1 MSGEVISARV
11 RHKGMTKSEWESSD
25 IILPEGELVYETD
38 TRHSK
43 FGDGKS
49 QYKDLTYQDGPK
61 GKKGDKGDSITITGQ
76 EKTEDGVQVTF
87 SDKTQIVIPK
97 GERGLVGEKGQQGVS
112 VQSASVDSEGYLTVL
127 LDNGQSFKSDSSLKG
142 PIGDTGLQG
151 KTGGTGPRGPAGK
164 PGTTDYNQLQNKPN
178 LDAFAQKKET
188 NSKIAELESIK
199 ADKETVYTKA
209 ESKQELDKKLNLKG
223 GVMTGQL
230 KFKPAAT
237 VAYSSSTGGAVNIDL
252 SSSRG
257 AGVVVYSNNDT
268 SDGPL
273 MSLRTGKETFNQ
285 SALFV
290 DYKGTTNAVNIA
302 MRQPTTP
309 NFSSALNI
317 TSGNENG
324 SAMQIRGSEEALG
337 TLKITHENP
346 SIKADYDKNAAALSI
361 DIVKKT
367 NGAGTAAQGIYI
379 NSTSGTTGKLL
390 RIRNLGDDK
399 FYVKP
404 DGGFYAKKTS
414 QIDGNLKLKNPTA
427 DDHAATKKYVDEKIA
442 ELKKLIQKTD

>member
-1 MSGEVISARV
+1 MSENIPLRVQFKRMTAEEWARSTVI
-11 RHKGMTKSEWESSD
+11 
-25 IILPEGELVYETD
+25 LLEGEIGLETD
-38 TRHSK
+38 TGFARA
-43 FGDGKS
+43 GDGHNR
-49 QYKDLTYQDGPK
+49 
-61 GKKGDKGDSITITGQ
+61 
-76 EKTEDGVQVTF
+76 F
-87 SDKTQIVIPK
+87 SD
-97 GERGLVGEKGQQGVS
+97 L
-112 VQSASVDSEGYLTVL
+112 GYISPL
-127 LDNGQSFKSDSSLKG
+127 
-142 PIGDTGLQG
+142 
-151 KTGGTGPRGPAGK
+151 
-164 PGTTDYNQLQNKPN
+164 DYNLLTNKPN
-178 LDAFAQKKET
+178 IDGLATKVETAQK
-188 NSKIAELESIK
+188 LQQK

-273 MSLRTGKETFNQ
+273 MSLRTGKETFNR

-324 SAMQIRGSEEALG
+324 SAMQIRGIERALG

-346 SIKADYDKNAAALSI
+346 SANAKYDENAAALSI
-361 DIVKKT
+361 DIVGKR
-367 NGAGTAAQGIYI
+367 GASGNGTAAQGIFI
-379 NSTSGTTGKLL
+379 NSSAGTTGKML
-390 RIRNLGDDK
+390 RIRNKNVDK
-399 FYVKP
+399 FYVGP
-404 DGGFYAKKTS
+404 DGGFWSCANSTVA
-414 QIDGNLKLKNPTA
+414 GNLTVNDPTSSKHAVTKDYVDKEIAKLK
-427 DDHAATKKYVDEKIA
+427 E
-442 ELKKLIQKTD
+442 LIQKK

>member
-1 MSGEVISARV
+1 MSENIPLRV
-11 RHKGMTKSEWESSD
+11 QFKRMTASEWARSDVILLESE
-25 IILPEGELVYETD
+25 IGFETD
-38 TRHSK
+38 TGFARA
-43 FGDGKS
+43 GDGHNR
-49 QYKDLTYQDGPK
+49 
-61 GKKGDKGDSITITGQ
+61 
-76 EKTEDGVQVTF
+76 F
-87 SDKTQIVIPK
+87 SD
-97 GERGLVGEKGQQGVS
+97 L
-112 VQSASVDSEGYLTVL
+112 GYISPL
-127 LDNGQSFKSDSSLKG
+127 
-142 PIGDTGLQG
+142 
-151 KTGGTGPRGPAGK
+151 
-164 PGTTDYNQLQNKPN
+164 DYNLLTNKPN
-178 LDAFAQKKET
+178 IDGLATKVETAQK
-188 NSKIAELESIK
+188 LQQK

-273 MSLRTGKETFNQ
+273 MSLRTGKETFNK

-290 DYKGTTNAVNIA
+290 DYSGKTNAVNIA
-302 MRQPTTP
+302 MRQPSTP

-324 SAMQIRGSEEALG
+324 SAMQLRGSEKALG

-346 SIKADYDKNAAALSI
+346 NVEANYDENAAALSI
-361 DIVKKT
+361 DIVKKQK
-367 NGAGTAAQGIYI
+367 GGKGTAAQGIYI
-379 NSTSGTTGKLL
+379 NSTSGTAGKML
-390 RIRNLGDDK
+390 RIRNENKDK
-399 FYVKP
+399 FYVNP
-404 DGGFYAKKTS
+404 DGGFWSCANSTVT
-414 QIDGNLKLKNPTA
+414 GNLTVKDPTSEK
-427 DDHAATKKYVDEKIA
+427 HAATKKYVDEKIA

>member
-1 MSGEVISARV
+1 MTETIPLRV
-11 RHKGMTKSEWESSD
+11 QFKRMKAAEWASSD
-25 IILPEGELVYETD
+25 VVLLEGEIGFETD
-38 TRHSK
+38 TGFARA
-43 FGDGKS
+43 GDGHNR
-49 QYKDLTYQDGPK
+49 
-61 GKKGDKGDSITITGQ
+61 
-76 EKTEDGVQVTF
+76 F
-87 SDKTQIVIPK
+87 SD
-97 GERGLVGEKGQQGVS
+97 L
-112 VQSASVDSEGYLTVL
+112 GYISPL
-127 LDNGQSFKSDSSLKG
+127 
-142 PIGDTGLQG
+142 
-151 KTGGTGPRGPAGK
+151 
-164 PGTTDYNQLQNKPN
+164 DYNLLTNKPN
-178 LDAFAQKKET
+178 IDGLATKVETAQK
-188 NSKIAELESIK
+188 LQQK

-273 MSLRTGKETFNQ
+273 MSLRTDKETFNQ

-324 SAMQIRGSEEALG
+324 SAMQLRGSEKALG

-361 DIVKKT
+361 DIVKKQK
-367 NGAGTAAQGIYI
+367 GGKGTAAQGIYI
-379 NSTSGTTGKLL
+379 NSTSGTAGKML
-390 RIRNLGDDK
+390 RIRNKNEDK
-399 FYVKP
+399 FYVGP
-404 DGGFYAKKTS
+404 DGGFHSGANSTVA
-414 QIDGNLKLKNPTA
+414 GNLTVNYPTSEK
-427 DDHAATKKYVDEKIA
+427 HAATKKYVDEKIA
-442 ELKKLIQKTD
+442 ELKKLILKK

>member
-25 IILPEGELVYETD
+25 VILLESEIGFETD
-38 TRHSK
+38 TGFARA
-43 FGDGKS
+43 GDGHNR
-49 QYKDLTYQDGPK
+49 
-61 GKKGDKGDSITITGQ
+61 
-76 EKTEDGVQVTF
+76 F
-87 SDKTQIVIPK
+87 SD
-97 GERGLVGEKGQQGVS
+97 L
-112 VQSASVDSEGYLTVL
+112 GYISPL
-127 LDNGQSFKSDSSLKG
+127 
-142 PIGDTGLQG
+142 
-151 KTGGTGPRGPAGK
+151 
-164 PGTTDYNQLQNKPN
+164 DYNLLTNKPN
-178 LDAFAQKKET
+178 IDGLATKVETAQK
-188 NSKIAELESIK
+188 LQQK

-324 SAMQIRGSEEALG
+324 SAMQLRGSEKALG

-346 SIKADYDKNAAALSI
+346 SIGADYDKNAAALSI

-390 RIRNLGDDK
+390 RIRNLSDDK
-399 FYVKP
+399 FYVKS

-414 QIDGNLKLKNPTA
+414 QIDGNLKLKDPTA
-427 DDHAATKKYVDEKIA
+427 NDHAATKAYVDKEIA
-442 ELKKLIQKTD
+442 KLKELIQKK

>member
-1 MSGEVISARV
+1 EIGF
-11 RHKGMTKSEWESSD
+11 
-25 IILPEGELVYETD
+25 ETD
-38 TRHSK
+38 TGFARA
-43 FGDGKS
+43 GDGHNR
-49 QYKDLTYQDGPK
+49 
-61 GKKGDKGDSITITGQ
+61 
-76 EKTEDGVQVTF
+76 F
-87 SDKTQIVIPK
+87 SD
-97 GERGLVGEKGQQGVS
+97 L
-112 VQSASVDSEGYLTVL
+112 GYISPL
-127 LDNGQSFKSDSSLKG
+127 
-142 PIGDTGLQG
+142 
-151 KTGGTGPRGPAGK
+151 
-164 PGTTDYNQLQNKPN
+164 DYNLLTNKPN
-178 LDAFAQKKET
+178 IDGLATKVETAQK
-188 NSKIAELESIK
+188 LQQK

-230 KFKPAAT
+230 QFKPNKSGIKP
-237 VAYSSSTGGAVNIDL
+237 SSSVGGAINIDM
-252 SSSRG
+252 SKSEG

-290 DYKGTTNAVNIA
+290 DYSGKTNAVNIA
-302 MRQPTTP
+302 MRQPSTP

-324 SAMQIRGSEEALG
+324 SAMQLRESEKALG

-346 SIKADYDKNAAALSI
+346 SIGADYDKNAAALSI

-390 RIRNLGDDK
+390 RIRNKNEDK
-399 FYVKP
+399 FYVGP
-404 DGGFYAKKTS
+404 DGGFHSGANSTVA
-414 QIDGNLKLKNPTA
+414 GNLTVNDPTSSK
-427 DDHAATKKYVDEKIA
+427 HAATKKYVDEKIA
-442 ELKKLIQKTD
+442 ELKKLILKK

>member
-1 MSGEVISARV
+1 MSENIPLRV
-11 RHKGMTKSEWESSD
+11 QFKRMTASEWARSDVILLESE
-25 IILPEGELVYETD
+25 IGFETD
-38 TRHSK
+38 TGFARA
-43 FGDGKS
+43 GDGHNR
-49 QYKDLTYQDGPK
+49 
-61 GKKGDKGDSITITGQ
+61 
-76 EKTEDGVQVTF
+76 F
-87 SDKTQIVIPK
+87 SD
-97 GERGLVGEKGQQGVS
+97 L
-112 VQSASVDSEGYLTVL
+112 GYISPL
-127 LDNGQSFKSDSSLKG
+127 
-142 PIGDTGLQG
+142 
-151 KTGGTGPRGPAGK
+151 
-164 PGTTDYNQLQNKPN
+164 DYNLLTNKPN
-178 LDAFAQKKET
+178 IDGLATKVETAQK
-188 NSKIAELESIK
+188 LQQK

-252 SSSRG
+252 SSTRG
-257 AGVVVYSNNDT
+257 AGVVVYSDNDT

-324 SAMQIRGSEEALG
+324 SAMQLRGSEKALG

-346 SIKADYDKNAAALSI
+346 SIGADYDKNAAALSI

-390 RIRNLGDDK
+390 RIRNLSDDK
-399 FYVKP
+399 FYVKS
-404 DGGFYAKKTS
+404 DGGFYAKETS
-414 QIDGNLKLKNPTA
+414 QIDGNLKLK
-427 DDHAATKKYVDEKIA
+427 
-442 ELKKLIQKTD
+442 

>member
-25 IILPEGELVYETD
+25 VILLESEIGFETD
-38 TRHSK
+38 TGFARA
-43 FGDGKS
+43 GDGHNR
-49 QYKDLTYQDGPK
+49 
-61 GKKGDKGDSITITGQ
+61 
-76 EKTEDGVQVTF
+76 F
-87 SDKTQIVIPK
+87 SD
-97 GERGLVGEKGQQGVS
+97 L
-112 VQSASVDSEGYLTVL
+112 GYISPL
-127 LDNGQSFKSDSSLKG
+127 
-142 PIGDTGLQG
+142 
-151 KTGGTGPRGPAGK
+151 
-164 PGTTDYNQLQNKPN
+164 DYNLLTNKPN
-178 LDAFAQKKET
+178 IDGLATKVETAQK
-188 NSKIAELESIK
+188 LQQK

-257 AGVVVYSNNDT
+257 AGVVVYSNNDA

-324 SAMQIRGSEEALG
+324 SAMQLRGSEKALG

-346 SIKADYDKNAAALSI
+346 SIGADYDKNAAALSI

-390 RIRNLGDDK
+390 RIRNLSDDK
-399 FYVKP
+399 FYVKS
-404 DGGFYAKKTS
+404 DGGFYAKETS
-414 QIDGNLKLKNPTA
+414 QIDGNLKLKDPTA
-427 DDHAATKKYVDEKIA
+427 NDHAATKAYVDKEIA
-442 ELKKLIQKTD
+442 KLKELIQKK

>member
-1 MSGEVISARV
+1 MSENIPLRV
-11 RHKGMTKSEWESSD
+11 QFKRMTASEWARSDVILLESE
-25 IILPEGELVYETD
+25 IGFETD
-38 TRHSK
+38 TGFARA
-43 FGDGKS
+43 GDGHNR
-49 QYKDLTYQDGPK
+49 
-61 GKKGDKGDSITITGQ
+61 
-76 EKTEDGVQVTF
+76 F
-87 SDKTQIVIPK
+87 SD
-97 GERGLVGEKGQQGVS
+97 L
-112 VQSASVDSEGYLTVL
+112 GYISPL
-127 LDNGQSFKSDSSLKG
+127 
-142 PIGDTGLQG
+142 
-151 KTGGTGPRGPAGK
+151 
-164 PGTTDYNQLQNKPN
+164 DYNLLTNKPN
-178 LDAFAQKKET
+178 IDELATKVETAQK
-188 NSKIAELESIK
+188 LQQK

-290 DYKGTTNAVNIA
+290 DYSGKTNAANIA
-302 MRQPTTP
+302 MRQPSTP

-324 SAMQIRGSEEALG
+324 SAMQLRGSEKALG

-346 SIKADYDKNAAALSI
+346 SIGADYDKNAAALSI

-390 RIRNLGDDK
+390 RIRNLSDDK
-399 FYVKP
+399 FYVKS
-404 DGGFYAKKTS
+404 DGGFYAKETS
-414 QIDGNLKLKNPTA
+414 QIDGNLKLKDPTA
-427 DDHAATKKYVDEKIA
+427 NDHAATKAYVDKAIS

>member
-1 MSGEVISARV
+1 MSENIPLRV
-11 RHKGMTKSEWESSD
+11 QFKRMTASEWARSDVILLESE
-25 IILPEGELVYETD
+25 IGFETD
-38 TRHSK
+38 TGFARA
-43 FGDGKS
+43 GDGHNR
-49 QYKDLTYQDGPK
+49 
-61 GKKGDKGDSITITGQ
+61 
-76 EKTEDGVQVTF
+76 F
-87 SDKTQIVIPK
+87 SD
-97 GERGLVGEKGQQGVS
+97 L
-112 VQSASVDSEGYLTVL
+112 GYISPL
-127 LDNGQSFKSDSSLKG
+127 
-142 PIGDTGLQG
+142 
-151 KTGGTGPRGPAGK
+151 
-164 PGTTDYNQLQNKPN
+164 DYNLLTNKPN
-178 LDAFAQKKET
+178 IDGLATKVETAQK
-188 NSKIAELESIK
+188 LQQK

-324 SAMQIRGSEEALG
+324 SAMQLRGSEKALG

-361 DIVKKT
+361 DIVKKQ
-367 NGAGTAAQGIYI
+367 GSGGKGTAAQGIYI

-390 RIRNLGDDK
+390 RIRNLNDDK

-404 DGGFYAKKTS
+404 DGGFYAKETS
-414 QIDGNLKLKNPTA
+414 QIDGNLKLKDPIAN
-427 DDHAATKKYVDEKIA
+427 DHAATKAYVDSEV
-442 ELKKLIQKTD
+442 KKLKELLTDKQV

>member
-1 MSGEVISARV
+1 MSENIPLRV
-11 RHKGMTKSEWESSD
+11 QFKRMTASEWARSDVILLESE
-25 IILPEGELVYETD
+25 IGFETD
-38 TRHSK
+38 TGFARA
-43 FGDGKS
+43 GDGHNR
-49 QYKDLTYQDGPK
+49 
-61 GKKGDKGDSITITGQ
+61 
-76 EKTEDGVQVTF
+76 F
-87 SDKTQIVIPK
+87 SD
-97 GERGLVGEKGQQGVS
+97 L
-112 VQSASVDSEGYLTVL
+112 GYISPL
-127 LDNGQSFKSDSSLKG
+127 
-142 PIGDTGLQG
+142 
-151 KTGGTGPRGPAGK
+151 
-164 PGTTDYNQLQNKPN
+164 DYNLLTNKPN
-178 LDAFAQKKET
+178 IDGLATKVETAQK
-188 NSKIAELESIK
+188 LQQK

-237 VAYSSSTGGAVNIDL
+237 VAYSSSTRGAVNIDL

-273 MSLRTGKETFNQ
+273 MSLRTGKETFNK

-290 DYKGTTNAVNIA
+290 DYSGKTNAVNIA
-302 MRQPTTP
+302 MRQPSTP

-324 SAMQIRGSEEALG
+324 SAMQLRGSERALG

-346 SIKADYDKNAAALSI
+346 SLEANYDKDAAALSI
-361 DIVKKT
+361 DIVKKQK
-367 NGAGTAAQGIYI
+367 GGKGTAAQGIYI

-390 RIRNLGDDK
+390 RIRNLNDDK

-404 DGGFYAKKTS
+404 DGGFYAKETS
-414 QIDGNLKLKNPTA
+414 QIDGNLKLKDPIAN
-427 DDHAATKKYVDEKIA
+427 DHAATKAYVDGEVEK
-442 ELKKLIQKTD
+442 LKALLTAKQM

>member
-1 MSGEVISARV
+1 MSENIPLRV
-11 RHKGMTKSEWESSD
+11 QFKRMTASEWARSDVILLESE
-25 IILPEGELVYETD
+25 IGFETD
-38 TRHSK
+38 TGFARA
-43 FGDGKS
+43 GDGHNR
-49 QYKDLTYQDGPK
+49 
-61 GKKGDKGDSITITGQ
+61 
-76 EKTEDGVQVTF
+76 F
-87 SDKTQIVIPK
+87 S
-97 GERGLVGEKGQQGVS
+97 EL
-112 VQSASVDSEGYLTVL
+112 GYISPL
-127 LDNGQSFKSDSSLKG
+127 
-142 PIGDTGLQG
+142 
-151 KTGGTGPRGPAGK
+151 
-164 PGTTDYNQLQNKPN
+164 DYNLLTNKPN
-178 LDAFAQKKET
+178 IDELATKVETAQK
-188 NSKIAELESIK
+188 LQQK

-252 SSSRG
+252 SSTRG
-257 AGVVVYSNNDT
+257 AGVVVYSDNDT

-324 SAMQIRGSEEALG
+324 SAMQLRGSEKALG

-346 SIKADYDKNAAALSI
+346 SIGADYDKNAAALSI

-390 RIRNLGDDK
+390 RIRNLSDDK
-399 FYVKP
+399 FYVKS
-404 DGGFYAKKTS
+404 DGGFYAKETS
-414 QIDGNLKLKNPTA
+414 QIDGNLKLKDPTA
-427 DDHAATKKYVDEKIA
+427 NDHAATKAYVDSEV
-442 ELKKLIQKTD
+442 KKLKALLMDKQV

>member
-1 MSGEVISARV
+1 MSENIPLRV
-11 RHKGMTKSEWESSD
+11 QFKRMTASEWARSDVILLESE
-25 IILPEGELVYETD
+25 IGFETD
-38 TRHSK
+38 TGFARA
-43 FGDGKS
+43 GDGHNR
-49 QYKDLTYQDGPK
+49 
-61 GKKGDKGDSITITGQ
+61 
-76 EKTEDGVQVTF
+76 F
-87 SDKTQIVIPK
+87 SD
-97 GERGLVGEKGQQGVS
+97 L
-112 VQSASVDSEGYLTVL
+112 GYISPL
-127 LDNGQSFKSDSSLKG
+127 
-142 PIGDTGLQG
+142 
-151 KTGGTGPRGPAGK
+151 
-164 PGTTDYNQLQNKPN
+164 DYNLLTNKPN
-178 LDAFAQKKET
+178 IDGLATKVETAQK
-188 NSKIAELESIK
+188 LQQK

-290 DYKGTTNAVNIA
+290 DYSGKTNAVNIA
-302 MRQPTTP
+302 MRQPSTP

-324 SAMQIRGSEEALG
+324 SAMQLRGSEKALG

-346 SIKADYDKNAAALSI
+346 SIGADYDKNAAALSI

-390 RIRNLGDDK
+390 RIRNLSDDK
-399 FYVKP
+399 FYVKS
-404 DGGFYAKKTS
+404 DGGFYAKETS
-414 QIDGNLKLKNPTA
+414 QIDGNLKLKDPTA
-427 DDHAATKKYVDEKIA
+427 NDHAATKAYVDKAIS
-442 ELKKLIQKTD
+442 ELKKLILKK

>member
-1 MSGEVISARV
+1 MSENIPLRV
-11 RHKGMTKSEWESSD
+11 QFKRMTASEWARSDVILLESE
-25 IILPEGELVYETD
+25 IGFETD
-38 TRHSK
+38 TGFARA
-43 FGDGKS
+43 GDGHNR
-49 QYKDLTYQDGPK
+49 
-61 GKKGDKGDSITITGQ
+61 
-76 EKTEDGVQVTF
+76 F
-87 SDKTQIVIPK
+87 SD
-97 GERGLVGEKGQQGVS
+97 L
-112 VQSASVDSEGYLTVL
+112 GYISPL
-127 LDNGQSFKSDSSLKG
+127 
-142 PIGDTGLQG
+142 
-151 KTGGTGPRGPAGK
+151 
-164 PGTTDYNQLQNKPN
+164 DYNLLTNKPN
-178 LDAFAQKKET
+178 IDGLATKVETAQK
-188 NSKIAELESIK
+188 LQQK

-273 MSLRTGKETFNQ
+273 MSLRTGKETFNK

-290 DYKGTTNAVNIA
+290 DYSGKTNAVNIV
-302 MRQPTTP
+302 MRQPSAP

-317 TSGNENG
+317 TSANEGG
-324 SAMQIRGSEEALG
+324 SAMQIRGVEKALG

-346 SIKADYDKNAAALSI
+346 NVEAKYDENAAALSI
-361 DIVKKT
+361 DIVKKQK
-367 NGAGTAAQGIYI
+367 GGKGTAAQGIYI

-390 RIRNLGDDK
+390 RIRNLNDDK

-404 DGGFYAKKTS
+404 DGGFYAKETS
-414 QIDGNLKLKNPTA
+414 QIDGNLKLKDPIAN
-427 DDHAATKKYVDEKIA
+427 DHAATKAYVDGEVEK
-442 ELKKLIQKTD
+442 LKALLTAKQM

>member
-1 MSGEVISARV
+1 MAENIPLRVQFKRMSADEWARSDVILLE
-11 RHKGMTKSEWESSD
+11 SE
-25 IILPEGELVYETD
+25 IGFETD
-38 TRHSK
+38 TGFARA
-43 FGDGKS
+43 GDGHNR
-49 QYKDLTYQDGPK
+49 
-61 GKKGDKGDSITITGQ
+61 
-76 EKTEDGVQVTF
+76 F
-87 SDKTQIVIPK
+87 SDLRYISP
-97 GERGLVGEKGQQGVS
+97 L
-112 VQSASVDSEGYLTVL
+112 
-127 LDNGQSFKSDSSLKG
+127 
-142 PIGDTGLQG
+142 
-151 KTGGTGPRGPAGK
+151 
-164 PGTTDYNQLQNKPN
+164 DYNLLTNKPN
-178 LDAFAQKKET
+178 IDGLATKVETAQK
-188 NSKIAELESIK
+188 LQQK

-230 KFKPAAT
+230 QFKPNKSGIKP
-237 VAYSSSTGGAVNIDL
+237 SSSVGGAINIDM
-252 SSSRG
+252 SKSEG
-257 AGVVVYSNNDT
+257 AGVVVYSDNDT

-302 MRQPTTP
+302 MRQPSTP

-324 SAMQIRGSEEALG
+324 SAMQLRGSEKALG

-346 SIKADYDKNAAALSI
+346 SIGADYDKNAAALSI

-390 RIRNLGDDK
+390 RIRNLSDDK
-399 FYVKP
+399 FYVKS
-404 DGGFYAKKTS
+404 DGGFYAKETS
-414 QIDGNLKLKNPTA
+414 QIDGNLKLKDPTA
-427 DDHAATKKYVDEKIA
+427 NDHAATKAYVDKAIS
-442 ELKKLIQKTD
+442 ELKKLILKK

>member
-1 MSGEVISARV
+1 MSENIPLRV
-11 RHKGMTKSEWESSD
+11 QFKRMTASEWARSDVILLESE
-25 IILPEGELVYETD
+25 IGFETD
-38 TRHSK
+38 TGFARA
-43 FGDGKS
+43 GDGHNR
-49 QYKDLTYQDGPK
+49 
-61 GKKGDKGDSITITGQ
+61 
-76 EKTEDGVQVTF
+76 F
-87 SDKTQIVIPK
+87 S
-97 GERGLVGEKGQQGVS
+97 EL
-112 VQSASVDSEGYLTVL
+112 GYISPL
-127 LDNGQSFKSDSSLKG
+127 
-142 PIGDTGLQG
+142 
-151 KTGGTGPRGPAGK
+151 
-164 PGTTDYNQLQNKPN
+164 DYNLLTNKPN
-178 LDAFAQKKET
+178 IDELATKVETAQK
-188 NSKIAELESIK
+188 LQQK

-324 SAMQIRGSEEALG
+324 SAMQIRGVEKALG

-361 DIVKKT
+361 DIVKKQES
-367 NGAGTAAQGIYI
+367 GGKGTAAQGIYI

-390 RIRNLGDDK
+390 RIRNLNDDK

-404 DGGFYAKKTS
+404 DGGFYAKETS
-414 QIDGNLKLKNPTA
+414 QIDGNLKLKDPIAN
-427 DDHAATKKYVDEKIA
+427 DHAATKAYVDGEVEK
-442 ELKKLIQKTD
+442 LKALLTAKQM

>member
-1 MSGEVISARV
+1 MAENIPLRVQFKRMSADEWARSDVILLE
-11 RHKGMTKSEWESSD
+11 SE
-25 IILPEGELVYETD
+25 IGFETD
-38 TRHSK
+38 TGFARA
-43 FGDGKS
+43 GDGHNR
-49 QYKDLTYQDGPK
+49 
-61 GKKGDKGDSITITGQ
+61 
-76 EKTEDGVQVTF
+76 F
-87 SDKTQIVIPK
+87 SNLRYISP
-97 GERGLVGEKGQQGVS
+97 L
-112 VQSASVDSEGYLTVL
+112 
-127 LDNGQSFKSDSSLKG
+127 
-142 PIGDTGLQG
+142 
-151 KTGGTGPRGPAGK
+151 
-164 PGTTDYNQLQNKPN
+164 DYNLLTNKPN
-178 LDAFAQKKET
+178 IDGLATKVETAQK
-188 NSKIAELESIK
+188 LQQK

-230 KFKPAAT
+230 QFKPNKSGIKP
-237 VAYSSSTGGAVNIDL
+237 SSSVGGAINIDM
-252 SSSRG
+252 SKSEG
-257 AGVVVYSNNDT
+257 AGVVVYSDNDT

-324 SAMQIRGSEEALG
+324 SAMQLRGSEKALG

-346 SIKADYDKNAAALSI
+346 SIGADYDKNAAALSI

-390 RIRNLGDDK
+390 RIRNLSDDK
-399 FYVKP
+399 FYVKS
-404 DGGFYAKKTS
+404 DGGFYAKETS
-414 QIDGNLKLKNPTA
+414 
-427 DDHAATKKYVDEKIA
+427 
-442 ELKKLIQKTD
+442 

>member
-1 MSGEVISARV
+1 YISP
-11 RHKGMTKSEWESSD
+11 
-25 IILPEGELVYETD
+25 L
-38 TRHSK
+38 
-43 FGDGKS
+43 
-49 QYKDLTYQDGPK
+49 
-61 GKKGDKGDSITITGQ
+61 
-76 EKTEDGVQVTF
+76 
-87 SDKTQIVIPK
+87 
-97 GERGLVGEKGQQGVS
+97 
-112 VQSASVDSEGYLTVL
+112 
-127 LDNGQSFKSDSSLKG
+127 
-142 PIGDTGLQG
+142 
-151 KTGGTGPRGPAGK
+151 
-164 PGTTDYNQLQNKPN
+164 DYNLLTNKPN
-178 LDAFAQKKET
+178 IDGLATKVETAQK
-188 NSKIAELESIK
+188 LQQK

-252 SSSRG
+252 SSTRG
-257 AGVVVYSNNDT
+257 AGVVVYSDNDT

-324 SAMQIRGSEEALG
+324 SAMQLRGSEKALG

-346 SIKADYDKNAAALSI
+346 SIGADYDKNAAALSI

-390 RIRNLGDDK
+390 RIRNLSDDK
-399 FYVKP
+399 FYVKS
-404 DGGFYAKKTS
+404 DGGFYAKETS
-414 QIDGNLKLKNPTA
+414 QIDGNLKLKDPTA
-427 DDHAATKKYVDEKIA
+427 NDHAATKAYVDKAIS
-442 ELKKLIQKTD
+442 ELKKLILKK

>member
-1 MSGEVISARV
+1 MSENIPLRV
-11 RHKGMTKSEWESSD
+11 QFKRMTASEWARSDVILLESE
-25 IILPEGELVYETD
+25 IGFETD
-38 TRHSK
+38 TGFARA
-43 FGDGKS
+43 GDGHNR
-49 QYKDLTYQDGPK
+49 
-61 GKKGDKGDSITITGQ
+61 
-76 EKTEDGVQVTF
+76 F
-87 SDKTQIVIPK
+87 SD
-97 GERGLVGEKGQQGVS
+97 L
-112 VQSASVDSEGYLTVL
+112 GYISPL
-127 LDNGQSFKSDSSLKG
+127 
-142 PIGDTGLQG
+142 
-151 KTGGTGPRGPAGK
+151 
-164 PGTTDYNQLQNKPN
+164 DYNLLTNKPN
-178 LDAFAQKKET
+178 IDGLATKVETAQK
-188 NSKIAELESIK
+188 LQQK

-273 MSLRTGKETFNQ
+273 MSLRTGKETFNK

-290 DYKGTTNAVNIA
+290 DYSGKTNAVNIA
-302 MRQPTTP
+302 MRQPSTP

-324 SAMQIRGSEEALG
+324 SAMQLRGSEKALG

-346 SIKADYDKNAAALSI
+346 SIGADYDKNAAALSI

-390 RIRNLGDDK
+390 RIRNLSDDK
-399 FYVKP
+399 FYVKS
-404 DGGFYAKKTS
+404 DGGFYAKETS
-414 QIDGNLKLKNPTA
+414 QIDGNLKLKDPTA
-427 DDHAATKKYVDEKIA
+427 NDHAATKAYVDKAIS
-442 ELKKLIQKTD
+442 ELKKLILKK

>member
-1 MSGEVISARV
+1 MSENIPLRV
-11 RHKGMTKSEWESSD
+11 QFKRMTASEWARSDVILLESE
-25 IILPEGELVYETD
+25 IGFETD
-38 TRHSK
+38 TGFARA
-43 FGDGKS
+43 GDGHNR
-49 QYKDLTYQDGPK
+49 
-61 GKKGDKGDSITITGQ
+61 
-76 EKTEDGVQVTF
+76 F
-87 SDKTQIVIPK
+87 S
-97 GERGLVGEKGQQGVS
+97 EL
-112 VQSASVDSEGYLTVL
+112 GYISPL
-127 LDNGQSFKSDSSLKG
+127 
-142 PIGDTGLQG
+142 
-151 KTGGTGPRGPAGK
+151 
-164 PGTTDYNQLQNKPN
+164 DYNLLTNKPN
-178 LDAFAQKKET
+178 IDELATKVETAQK
-188 NSKIAELESIK
+188 LQQK

-252 SSSRG
+252 SSTRG
-257 AGVVVYSNNDT
+257 AGVVVYSDNDT

-324 SAMQIRGSEEALG
+324 SAMQLRGSEKALG

-346 SIKADYDKNAAALSI
+346 SIGADYDKNAAALSI

-379 NSTSGTTGKLL
+379 NSTSGTAGKML
-390 RIRNLGDDK
+390 RIRNENKDK
-399 FYVKP
+399 FYVNP
-404 DGGFYAKKTS
+404 DGGFWSCANSTVT
-414 QIDGNLKLKNPTA
+414 GNLTVKDPTSEK
-427 DDHAATKKYVDEKIA
+427 HAATKKYVDEKIA

>member
-1 MSGEVISARV
+1 MSENIPLRV
-11 RHKGMTKSEWESSD
+11 QFKRMTASEWARSDVILLESE
-25 IILPEGELVYETD
+25 IGFETD
-38 TRHSK
+38 TGFARA
-43 FGDGKS
+43 GDGHNR
-49 QYKDLTYQDGPK
+49 
-61 GKKGDKGDSITITGQ
+61 
-76 EKTEDGVQVTF
+76 F
-87 SDKTQIVIPK
+87 S
-97 GERGLVGEKGQQGVS
+97 EL
-112 VQSASVDSEGYLTVL
+112 GYISPL
-127 LDNGQSFKSDSSLKG
+127 
-142 PIGDTGLQG
+142 
-151 KTGGTGPRGPAGK
+151 
-164 PGTTDYNQLQNKPN
+164 DYNLLTNKPN
-178 LDAFAQKKET
+178 IDGLATKVETAQK
-188 NSKIAELESIK
+188 LQQK

-252 SSSRG
+252 SSTRG
-257 AGVVVYSNNDT
+257 AGVVVYSDNDT

-324 SAMQIRGSEEALG
+324 SAMQLRGSEKALG

-346 SIKADYDKNAAALSI
+346 SIGADYDKNAAALSI

-390 RIRNLGDDK
+390 RIRNLSDDK
-399 FYVKP
+399 FYVKS
-404 DGGFYAKKTS
+404 DGGFYAKETS
-414 QIDGNLKLKNPTA
+414 QIDGNLKLKDPTA
-427 DDHAATKKYVDEKIA
+427 NDHAATKAYVDKAIS
-442 ELKKLIQKTD
+442 ELKKLILKK

>member
-1 MSGEVISARV
+1 MTENIPLRVQFKRMTADEWARSDVI
-11 RHKGMTKSEWESSD
+11 
-25 IILPEGELVYETD
+25 LLEGEIGFETD
-38 TRHSK
+38 TGFAK
-43 FGDGKS
+43 FGDGQNTFSKLK
-49 QYKDLTYQDGPK
+49 YLTGPK
-61 GKKGDKGDSITITGQ
+61 
-76 EKTEDGVQVTF
+76 
-87 SDKTQIVIPK
+87 
-97 GERGLVGEKGQQGVS
+97 
-112 VQSASVDSEGYLTVL
+112 
-127 LDNGQSFKSDSSLKG
+127 
-142 PIGDTGLQG
+142 
-151 KTGGTGPRGPAGK
+151 GPAGK

-188 NSKIAELESIK
+188 DSKIAKLVSSK
-199 ADKETVYTKA
+199 ADKSAVYLKA
-209 ESKQELDKKLNLKG
+209 ESKIELDKKLSLTG

-324 SAMQIRGSEEALG
+324 SAMQIRGVEKALG

-346 SIKADYDKNAAALSI
+346 NVKASYDKNAAALSI
-361 DIVKKT
+361 DIVKKA
-367 NGAGTAAQGIYI
+367 NGVGTAAQGIYI
-379 NSTSGTTGKLL
+379 NSTSGTTGKML
-390 RIRNLGDDK
+390 RIRNLNDDK

-404 DGGFYAKKTS
+404 DGGFYAKETS
-414 QIDGNLKLKNPTA
+414 QIDGNLKLKDPIAN
-427 DDHAATKKYVDEKIA
+427 DHAATKAYVDGEIKKIKA
-442 ELKKLIQKTD
+442 LLTAK

>member
-1 MSGEVISARV
+1 MSENIPLRV
-11 RHKGMTKSEWESSD
+11 QIKRMTASEWARSDVILLESE
-25 IILPEGELVYETD
+25 IGFETD
-38 TRHSK
+38 TGFVRA
-43 FGDGKS
+43 GDGHNR
-49 QYKDLTYQDGPK
+49 
-61 GKKGDKGDSITITGQ
+61 
-76 EKTEDGVQVTF
+76 F
-87 SDKTQIVIPK
+87 S
-97 GERGLVGEKGQQGVS
+97 EL
-112 VQSASVDSEGYLTVL
+112 GYISPL
-127 LDNGQSFKSDSSLKG
+127 
-142 PIGDTGLQG
+142 
-151 KTGGTGPRGPAGK
+151 
-164 PGTTDYNQLQNKPN
+164 DYNLLTNKPN
-178 LDAFAQKKET
+178 IDELATKVETAQK
-188 NSKIAELESIK
+188 LQQK

-324 SAMQIRGSEEALG
+324 SAMQIRGVEKALG

-361 DIVKKT
+361 DIVKKQES
-367 NGAGTAAQGIYI
+367 GGKGTAAQGIYI

-390 RIRNLGDDK
+390 RIRNLNDDK

-404 DGGFYAKKTS
+404 DGGFYAKETS
-414 QIDGNLKLKNPTA
+414 QIDGNLKLKDPIAN
-427 DDHAATKKYVDEKIA
+427 DHAATKAYVDGEVEK
-442 ELKKLIQKTD
+442 LKALLTAKQM

>member
-1 MSGEVISARV
+1 
-11 RHKGMTKSEWESSD
+11 
-25 IILPEGELVYETD
+25 
-38 TRHSK
+38 
-43 FGDGKS
+43 
-49 QYKDLTYQDGPK
+49 
-61 GKKGDKGDSITITGQ
+61 
-76 EKTEDGVQVTF
+76 
-87 SDKTQIVIPK
+87 
-97 GERGLVGEKGQQGVS
+97 
-112 VQSASVDSEGYLTVL
+112 
-127 LDNGQSFKSDSSLKG
+127 
-142 PIGDTGLQG
+142 
-151 KTGGTGPRGPAGK
+151 
-164 PGTTDYNQLQNKPN
+164 
-178 LDAFAQKKET
+178 
-188 NSKIAELESIK
+188 
-199 ADKETVYTKA
+199 
-209 ESKQELDKKLNLKG
+209 
-223 GVMTGQL
+223 
-230 KFKPAAT
+230 
-237 VAYSSSTGGAVNIDL
+237 
-252 SSSRG
+252 
-257 AGVVVYSNNDT
+257 
-268 SDGPL
+268 
-273 MSLRTGKETFNQ
+273 
-285 SALFV
+285 V

-346 SIKADYDKNAAALSI
+346 SIKANYDKNAAALSI

-390 RIRNLGDDK
+390 KIRNLGDDK

>member
-1 MSGEVISARV
+1 MSENIPLRV
-11 RHKGMTKSEWESSD
+11 QFKRMTASEWARSDVILLESE
-25 IILPEGELVYETD
+25 IGFETD
-38 TRHSK
+38 TGFARA
-43 FGDGKS
+43 GDGHNR
-49 QYKDLTYQDGPK
+49 
-61 GKKGDKGDSITITGQ
+61 
-76 EKTEDGVQVTF
+76 F
-87 SDKTQIVIPK
+87 SD
-97 GERGLVGEKGQQGVS
+97 L
-112 VQSASVDSEGYLTVL
+112 GYISPL
-127 LDNGQSFKSDSSLKG
+127 
-142 PIGDTGLQG
+142 
-151 KTGGTGPRGPAGK
+151 
-164 PGTTDYNQLQNKPN
+164 DYNLLTNKPN
-178 LDAFAQKKET
+178 IDGLATKVETAQK
-188 NSKIAELESIK
+188 LQQK

-290 DYKGTTNAVNIA
+290 DYSGKTNAVNIA
-302 MRQPTTP
+302 MRQPSTP

-324 SAMQIRGSEEALG
+324 SAMQLRGSERALG

-346 SIKADYDKNAAALSI
+346 SLEANYDKDAAALSI
-361 DIVKKT
+361 DIVKKQK
-367 NGAGTAAQGIYI
+367 GGKGTAAQGIYI

-390 RIRNLGDDK
+390 RIRNLNDDK

-404 DGGFYAKKTS
+404 DGGFYAKETS

-427 DDHAATKKYVDEKIA
+427 NDHAATKAYVDKAIS
-442 ELKKLIQKTD
+442 ELKKLIL